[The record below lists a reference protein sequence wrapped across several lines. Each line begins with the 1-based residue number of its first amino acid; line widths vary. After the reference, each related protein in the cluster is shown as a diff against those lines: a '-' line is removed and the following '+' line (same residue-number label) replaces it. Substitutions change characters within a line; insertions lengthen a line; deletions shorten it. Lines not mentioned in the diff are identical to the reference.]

1 MSSMNNNRKSATR
14 LLLIN
19 WSRFQYE
26 NISLDGS
33 TLFTGV
39 NGSGKSTVLDAMTY
53 LLTGNTQFNTA
64 AKDKDRNVK
73 AYVRGDTKS
82 NESNRFLREGD
93 VVSYIAMEF
102 FSPDENAYMVIGVE
116 IESSSENDASSSWFI
131 LRDTK
136 IENIQF
142 CETKEGIRSV
152 YPKNRLLVKNKKL
165 NRNDFIGRDKAK
177 DQIIRCLGMRCDSA
191 MYKKKLLKMMAFN
204 PENNIDQFIS
214 ECVLDANPI
223 ESLNQLREQK
233 ELFEKVRNMYENL
246 LESKVLLEEIE
257 RFSSDY
263 EKKQHNFMVKD
274 MLLDLQRVKLCEEE
288 LKKMNLRIIQYKQE
302 LKELTSKID
311 AVENERK
318 LADERYNAATNNTDF
333 QNFTKSIDNLNRQLE
348 ELDRE
353 ICSQEKDVEKLRQLQ
368 SLIDTDLEWLIADED
383 ELKSEIGTFC
393 NYLSENVAGSQKSE
407 LFIKLV
413 DAQKIHS
420 INIQKLNIKM
430 KLREKI

>member
-1 MSSMNNNRKSATR
+1 MNNNRKSATR

-152 YPKNRLLVKNKKL
+152 YPKNRLLVKNK
-165 NRNDFIGRDKAK
+165 N
-177 DQIIRCLGMRCDSA
+177 
-191 MYKKKLLKMMAFN
+191 
-204 PENNIDQFIS
+204 
-214 ECVLDANPI
+214 
-223 ESLNQLREQK
+223 
-233 ELFEKVRNMYENL
+233 
-246 LESKVLLEEIE
+246 
-257 RFSSDY
+257 
-263 EKKQHNFMVKD
+263 
-274 MLLDLQRVKLCEEE
+274 
-288 LKKMNLRIIQYKQE
+288 
-302 LKELTSKID
+302 
-311 AVENERK
+311 
-318 LADERYNAATNNTDF
+318 
-333 QNFTKSIDNLNRQLE
+333 
-348 ELDRE
+348 
-353 ICSQEKDVEKLRQLQ
+353 
-368 SLIDTDLEWLIADED
+368 
-383 ELKSEIGTFC
+383 
-393 NYLSENVAGSQKSE
+393 
-407 LFIKLV
+407 
-413 DAQKIHS
+413 
-420 INIQKLNIKM
+420 
-430 KLREKI
+430 